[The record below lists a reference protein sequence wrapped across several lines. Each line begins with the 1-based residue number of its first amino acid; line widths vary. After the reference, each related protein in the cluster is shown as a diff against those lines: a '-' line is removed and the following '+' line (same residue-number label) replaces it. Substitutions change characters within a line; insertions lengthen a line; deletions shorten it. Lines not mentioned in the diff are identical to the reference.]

1 MSTDSALNQ
10 RITLR
15 ETNIIEIDGHPV
27 DIPVNV
33 IFRLFPDPAVVI
45 EAEELPNAVMKKER
59 FSVRMCDGATVE
71 VICSSHRFITGKGS
85 LIPARQPVDVLDKGR
100 PLNGVQFSVLNFPAF
115 YGSQDVWRDIS
126 SNSVRI
132 PHVKLEAAGWCIEI
146 TASSNTRDTSR
157 AKQLDREYTFTHNGI
172 ITRMDDTTF
181 APGDVNPILEALRLF
196 LSFARGN
203 YCSLALVEGQDE
215 HGEQSW
221 VRWGSHHVE
230 SWKAPESWILW
241 QSGGDILSDLFP
253 QFLSLFESGV
263 QSRESVTRAIDWYL
277 QSNESATHV
286 GIILTAAALERLA
299 YESLQ
304 RERIP
309 RKERTGEYIEN
320 ALKQL
325 KLETAIP
332 PACRELQQIK
342 KWNSGPHAIV
352 DIRNDLV
359 HPKQGAYR
367 QPVHPP

>member
-1 MSTDSALNQ
+1 M
-10 RITLR
+10 
-15 ETNIIEIDGHPV
+15 
-27 DIPVNV
+27 
-33 IFRLFPDPAVVI
+33 
-45 EAEELPNAVMKKER
+45 
-59 FSVRMCDGATVE
+59 
-71 VICSSHRFITGKGS
+71 
-85 LIPARQPVDVLDKGR
+85 
-100 PLNGVQFSVLNFPAF
+100 
-115 YGSQDVWRDIS
+115 
-126 SNSVRI
+126 RI

-359 HPKQGAYR
+359 HPKQGFPHISGYVHHEAWNLAQWYVEMILLKLLGYQGDYWNR
-367 QPVHPP
+367 LSSWGQRGQAIQPVP